1 MAEPVDKKI
10 LKQFVPSNAL
20 KAENFEELA
29 SKTFLETV
37 NAGKTIFKEGET
49 DKKAI
54 YVVEGQVE
62 IAASADKDGDITTPA
77 GYVVEAGS
85 DKAKHALANRQ
96 PRKQTA
102 IAKTDCKIIRI
113 DSDLLDI
120 LLTWDQLSGIE
131 VAEITVDDNNT
142 KTDDEDGD
150 WMTSI
155 LQSKAFLQVPPANIQ
170 TMFMRMQEMPVK
182 AGTEIIKQDDD
193 GDYYYIIKQG
203 KCKVTRSSKTGKPLT
218 LATIG
223 VGDAFGEEALLS
235 DTKRNANVIME
246 TNGALMRLS
255 KDDFNELLKEPML
268 NWLEGK
274 EADELVENKSAVW
287 IDVRME
293 SEHKDSGIPGSI
305 NIPLITLRIKA
316 SSLDPKKKYI
326 VYCDSGRR
334 SSAAAFLLGERGLK
348 VYCLKGGLVERT
360 GD

>member
-1 MAEPVDKKI
+1 MAEPVDKNI
-10 LKQFVPSNAL
+10 LKQIVPSNAL

-29 SKTFLETV
+29 SKTFVETV
-37 NAGKTIFKEGET
+37 SAGKTIFKEGDT
-49 DKKAI
+49 DKKSV
-54 YVVEGQVE
+54 YVIEGEVE
-62 IAASADKDGDITTPA
+62 IAPGSPKDSDVTTPG
-77 GYVVEAGS
+77 GYIVKAGS
-85 DKAKHALANRQ
+85 DKAKHALVNRQ
-96 PRKQTA
+96 PRKQSA
-102 IAKTDCKIIRI
+102 IAKTDCKIVRI

-131 VAEITVDDNNT
+131 VAEISAEDDGR
-142 KTDDEDGD
+142 KTDDEGD

-170 TMFMRMQEMPVK
+170 TMFMRMQEMPAK
-182 AGTEIIKQDDD
+182 AGTEIIKQDGE

-203 KCKVTRSSKTGKPLT
+203 KCKVTRNSKTGKPIT

-235 DTKRNANVIME
+235 DAKRNANVTME
-246 TNGALMRLS
+246 TDGALMRLS

-268 NWLEGK
+268 NWLTGE
-274 EADELVENKSAVW
+274 EADALVKNESAVW
-287 IDVRME
+287 VDVRME

-316 SSLDPKKKYI
+316 SSLDSKKKYI

-334 SSAAAFLLGERGLK
+334 SSAAAFLLGERGITA
-348 VYCLKGGLVERT
+348 YCLQGGLVERT